1 MTATATDTLA
11 LAARLRTATAA
22 EHDEAENMDFVTKLM
37 GGELPIAALADFH
50 AQHRVIYRALESAGD
65 ALSEDP
71 IAAPFLFEELRRIS
85 HLEADL
91 EFLIGPNWLE
101 EISITAAAQTYA
113 DHIASAA
120 TWAGGY
126 IGHAY
131 VRYLGD
137 LSGGQA
143 IGRLMQRAYGL
154 ELDGIRF
161 YRFEGIKPKPFK
173 DNYRALLDAAPL
185 TEEELVRVVEE
196 AKMAFRLN
204 TAMFAELAQ
213 RHC

>member
-1 MTATATDTLA
+1 MTAIAPETLA
-11 LAARLRTATAA
+11 LAARLRTATAE
-22 EHDEAENMDFVTKLM
+22 EHEEAENMSFVTKLM

-50 AQHRVIYRALESAGD
+50 AQHHVIYQALEAAGD
-65 ALSEDP
+65 ELASDP
-71 IAAPFLFEELRRIS
+71 IAAPFLFEELRRIKS
-85 HLEADL
+85 LEADL
-91 EFLIGPNWLE
+91 EFLVGSNWRE
-101 EISITAAAQTYA
+101 ETKITDATNAYAARIREAG
-113 DHIASAA
+113 

-161 YRFEGIKPKPFK
+161 YRFEGVKPKPFK
-173 DNYRALLDAAPL
+173 DNYRALLDAAPFTDDQL
-185 TEEELVRVVEE
+185 DLVVEE
-196 AKMAFRLN
+196 AKVAFRLN
-204 TAMFAELAQ
+204 TAMFAELGT